1 MIIELLSIIVHGT
14 LMCGKER
21 DKFKSSG
28 LGSMWLNIFFT
39 SNLIFFRFMTK
50 EIYGPIKKKI
60 KMTENFE
67 IRKKIDTLY
76 FTFLKT
82 IQHLYQATFH

>member
-1 MIIELLSIIVHGT
+1 
-14 LMCGKER
+14 
-21 DKFKSSG
+21 
-28 LGSMWLNIFFT
+28 
-39 SNLIFFRFMTK
+39 
-50 EIYGPIKKKI
+50 
-60 KMTENFE
+60 MTENFE